1 MENFEFWMMND
12 GGYFFLRSLE
22 RAVFLEATKD

>member
-1 MENFEFWMMND
+1 MMND
-12 GGYFFLRSLE
+12 GGYFFLTSLE